1 MPSDPEGKKH
11 VYLEGQSR
19 GDERPTNV
27 EFRPNFEAFFLV
39 HSVAHR
45 YTAVLD
51 EVSGQKCAES
61 AHVRKTEFI
70 VHKNIDP
77 KLQD

>member
-1 MPSDPEGKKH
+1 MEEKLLPSDPEGKKTCLSGGS
-11 VYLEGQSR
+11 VQR
-19 GDERPTNV
+19 RRPTNV

-45 YTAVLD
+45 YTAVLE
-51 EVSGQKCAES
+51 EVSGTNCAES

-70 VHKNIDP
+70 VT
-77 KLQD
+77 